1 MQFNYR
7 NIIPLLG
14 KLIYQPR
21 DPERKRKLSA
31 RGRMDYFQL
40 FSEEPQED
48 DHSIKAINHH
58 VSFLRKKN
66 TRKK

>member
-21 DPERKRKLSA
+21 DPECKRKLSVHVA
-31 RGRMDYFQL
+31 GWIIFSCFQKNHKRMITQ
-40 FSEEPQED
+40 
-48 DHSIKAINHH
+48 
-58 VSFLRKKN
+58 
-66 TRKK
+66 